1 MTLPP
6 TEIDKIYSD
15 LQSAVRVEKNS
26 KRIRKIE
33 SKFYSRIVEAL
44 DSLEEESIKQ
54 APVNID
60 EYIAIKQRKTQIE
73 HEFNSLF
80 QLRFT
85 KILRLSVYDMD
96 DELSQLIDVEKEFL
110 SRVKTIVKAEYDVLL
125 NRAKPA
131 QEVRKEK
138 VEPAPEI
145 RMIQPEP
152 AKYTK
157 KDADE
162 YVLVRIIGD
171 QPPIAMPERNYYL
184 RDNDLVHLRKKF
196 ADLLIN
202 RKIAV
207 KSEIPENL

>member
-110 SRVKTIVKAEYDVLL
+110 SRVKAIVKAEYDVLL

-162 YVLVRIIGD
+162 FVLVRIIGD

>member
-131 QEVRKEK
+131 QEARKEK

-162 YVLVRIIGD
+162 FVLVRIIGD

>member
-33 SKFYSRIVEAL
+33 PKFYSRIVEAL

-60 EYIAIKQRKTQIE
+60 EYIAIKQRKIRIE

-80 QLRFT
+80 QLRFS
-85 KILRLSVYDMD
+85 KILRLAVYDMD
-96 DELSQLIDVEKEFL
+96 DELSQLIETEKEFL
-110 SRVKTIVKAEYDVLL
+110 SKVKTIVKAEYSAIL
-125 NRAKPA
+125 NGTKHVQEKQQEKP
-131 QEVRKEK
+131 
-138 VEPAPEI
+138 PSAPEI
-145 RMIQPEP
+145 GIIQQDS
-152 AKYTK
+152 AKYAR
-157 KDADE
+157 KDADD
-162 YVLVRIIGD
+162 YVLIRIIGD

-207 KSEIPENL
+207 KAEIPDNK

>member
-15 LQSAVRVEKNS
+15 LQSAVRVEKNT

-33 SKFYSRIVEAL
+33 PKFYSRIVEAL

-73 HEFNSLF
+73 HEFNSFF

-96 DELSQLIDVEKEFL
+96 DELSQLIDIEKEFL

-131 QEVRKEK
+131 QETRKEK
-138 VEPAPEI
+138 GEPGPEI
-145 RMIQPEP
+145 RIIPQEP

-157 KDADE
+157 RDTDE

-207 KSEIPENL
+207 KSEIPENP

>member
-162 YVLVRIIGD
+162 FVLVRIIGD